1 MELSKMATDD
11 AIKKNPSLLQNE
23 RGDTT
28 EQSARPPF
36 LFMGMQLSLTL
47 YLVTM

>member
-1 MELSKMATDD
+1 MATDD

-23 RGDTT
+23 KGDTT